1 MYCVSLTYAMQAA
14 SSPSKWTWGFRIVVL
29 TALQIKSLLKST
41 LGVKVV
47 KQNGKI
53 TENLS
58 VLEQYSIV
66 TNIQNGP
73 LNSSLNDYIVTYVYA
88 SKSPVLMLSIN
99 CSVILMISC
108 RRAGTVNRS
117 MNQSVRAEVFSTPI
131 GLTDILYGTNTVACT
146 LFFSSTFLKPYT
158 LRPLIVHKNNKPYSR
173 N

>member
-29 TALQIKSLLKST
+29 TALQFFPKTASDID
-41 LGVKVV
+41 G
-47 KQNGKI
+47 KQSEKLF
-53 TENLS
+53 EYL
-58 VLEQYSIV
+58 LEQFAIV
-66 TNIQNGP
+66 TNVQDGP
-73 LNSSLNDYIVTYVYA
+73 LSPSLTNDYIVTYVYA

-117 MNQSVRAEVFSTPI
+117 MNQSVRAEAFNTPI

-146 LFFSSTFLKPYT
+146 
-158 LRPLIVHKNNKPYSR
+158 RPLVVHKNNKPYSR